1 MQKLDDLIV
10 FTRVVERGSF
20 IGAARQLGLPAAT
33 VSRKVQDLEARLG
46 IELLRRTTRRV
57 FVTEAG
63 REVYDKAARGLALID
78 EAELVAKSHIG
89 RPAGVLRVLAPFSV
103 GVLTLNPIL
112 PLFQQRH
119 PDVLVDLTLDNHA
132 LDLIEHGFDIALR
145 FGTLP
150 DSAYMARRLY
160 TGQRIIVAAP
170 DYLAKADPPLRTLS
184 DLPRF
189 DYFALVH
196 DQSTQHLL
204 NFKRGVERETIQL
217 SPKMTTNEGSIILD
231 QILHGR
237 GYAILS
243 EVLCRTAIASG
254 MLEVVLPDWQLADSA
269 ELSILFVRQATSDP
283 KIRLFI
289 DFLIQTMRVPNI
301 DHSNWPDEAVG
312 GTPSLILPSAP
323 VSVLASVR
331 PAAE

>member
-10 FTRVVERGSF
+10 FTRVVDRGSF

-57 FVTEAG
+57 FVTDAG
-63 REVYDKAARGLALID
+63 REVYDKASRGLALID
-78 EAELVAKSHIG
+78 EAELVAKSHTG
-89 RPAGVLRVLAPFSV
+89 RPSGILRVLAPFSV

-119 PDVLVDLTLDNHA
+119 RDVLVDLTLDNHA
-132 LDLIEHGFDIALR
+132 LDLIEHGFDVALR

-160 TGQRIIVAAP
+160 TGQRIIVATP
-170 DYLAKADPPLRTLS
+170 DYLAKIDPPLQS
-184 DLPRF
+184 IADLARH
-189 DYFALVH
+189 DYFALVQ

-204 NFKRGVERETIQL
+204 TFKRGIDRETIQL
-217 SPKMTTNEGSIILD
+217 APRMTANEATVILD

-237 GYAILS
+237 GFGVLS
-243 EVLCRTAIASG
+243 DVLCRSAVASG
-254 MLEVVLPDWQLADSA
+254 MLEVVLPDWQLIESA
-269 ELSILFVRQATSDP
+269 EMSILFMRQATSDP

-289 DFLIQTMRVPNI
+289 DFLLESMRPPTL
-301 DHSNWPDEAVG
+301 DHSSWPHDEIVA
-312 GTPSLILPSAP
+312 TPSLVVPSAP
-323 VSVLASVR
+323 VSPLRTLRS
-331 PAAE
+331 AAE